1 MIDILFF
8 YLKRQ
13 KFFRNILY
21 YVLCH
26 STYIAIATISL
37 YKAAVIVKTIYDGKQ
52 LSLHH
57 FPIFSDGFG

>member
-1 MIDILFF
+1 M
-8 YLKRQ
+8 
-13 KFFRNILY
+13 LY
-21 YVLCH
+21 YVLCY
-26 STYIAIATISL
+26 STYIAIATIAL